1 MQSFTIEITID
12 EEGQTTG
19 EVKGIQGPS
28 CSDISKFL
36 DELGEVVEDR
46 PTPDYYRQARVG
58 ARVQL
63 GGSRRR

>member
-19 EVKGIQGPS
+19 EVKGVQGPS

-46 PTPDYYRQARVG
+46 PTPDYYRQAHVG
-58 ARVQL
+58 PRAQL
-63 GGSRRR
+63 GSSRRR